1 MGLVRTEEKGLKAIS
16 LHEPWA
22 SLIASGHKTLETRSW
37 RPPKRL
43 VGCTIAIH
51 AAKRRP
57 TKEDLRVLQGIDP
70 VPEGYQRD
78 PAGVVSPTQTTP
90 FGKVLCTARLVA
102 VWQVDSEVM
111 DGQVHGWNA
120 AVERMLPVDRF
131 GDFSRGR
138 HLWELADVTQLPCP
152 ANAVGRQGFWEWDPA
167 Q

>member
-1 MGLVRTEEKGLKAIS
+1 MGLVRTEEEGLKAIS

-51 AAKRRP
+51 TAKRRP

-70 VPEGYQRD
+70 VPKGYQRD
-78 PAGVVSPTQTTP
+78 PAGVVSATTTTP

-120 AVERMLPVDRF
+120 AVERMLPV
-131 GDFSRGR
+131 SSVATGR
-138 HLWELADVTQLPCP
+138 PSSLPWTGP
-152 ANAVGRQGFWEWDPA
+152 PD
-167 Q
+167 